1 MSRPRIVILKFA
13 PTARDPRILRQIKLL
28 SALGDIVTV
37 GYGPAPAG
45 VVEHIEI
52 PEHLRAWRTNRFLAL
67 LLYVLHLHRRL
78 FFGAERVKFVQKAL
92 PAGSMDV
99 VLAHDALGAPLA
111 LSLEPRLGTH
121 IDLNE
126 YAPRQGDP
134 LSWRLL
140 VAPFMRWAS
149 RQVRAADSAT
159 TVAPG
164 IAEEYRN
171 RFGFECGV
179 VENAAPFRADLTPT
193 EPGDPL
199 RLVHIGIAGRA
210 RKLEVMMDG
219 VELAHKRRPGAVTF
233 DLLLAAG
240 EESYI
245 EELRRRSQASGS
257 GVVRVL
263 PPVPYDQ
270 MVSTL
275 AQYDVGM
282 FVCPPTTFN
291 LLHALPNKFFEF
303 VQARLGVVIGPSPE
317 MSHVVDE
324 FGFGVVA
331 PGFDAAATAQAI
343 GELDANRVR
352 ELKAASHTSARALS
366 SEELSKPWVEAIEA
380 ILRTE
385 PDPSSGASQM
395 NPGAR

>member
-13 PTARDPRILRQIKLL
+13 PTARDPRILRQIELL
-28 SALGDIVTV
+28 APLGDIITV

-45 VVEHIEI
+45 VIEHVEI
-52 PEHLRAWRTNRFLAL
+52 PAELRAWRTNRFLAL
-67 LLYVLHLHRRL
+67 MLYVLRLHRRL
-78 FFGAERVKFVQKAL
+78 YFGAERVLFVQEAL
-92 PAGSMDV
+92 GKGTVDV

-111 LSLEPRLGTH
+111 LSLAPRRGTH

-126 YAPRQGDP
+126 YAPKQGDP
-134 LSWRLL
+134 LSWRVL

-149 RQVRAADSAT
+149 RQVRDADSAT

-164 IAEEYRN
+164 IADEYRK

-179 VENAAPFRADLTPT
+179 VENAAPYRADLAPT
-193 EPGDPL
+193 EPGVPV

-210 RKLEVMMDG
+210 RKLEVMIDG
-219 VELAHKRRPGAVTF
+219 VEIAERTRPGSFTF
-233 DLLLAAG
+233 DLVLAPG

-245 EELRRRSQASGS
+245 AELTRRAAAGS
-257 GVVRVL
+257 GAVRVL

-275 AQYDVGM
+275 AGYDVGM

-317 MSHVVDE
+317 MAHVVDQY
-324 FGFGVVA
+324 GVGVIA
-331 PGFDAAATAQAI
+331 PGFDGAATAAALAD
-343 GELDANRVR
+343 LDADRVR
-352 ELKAASHTSARALS
+352 ALKAASHAHARALS
-366 SEELSKPWVEAIEA
+366 SEELSKPWVDAIA
-380 ILRTE
+380 ALLDDAGGR
-385 PDPSSGASQM
+385 
-395 NPGAR
+395 R